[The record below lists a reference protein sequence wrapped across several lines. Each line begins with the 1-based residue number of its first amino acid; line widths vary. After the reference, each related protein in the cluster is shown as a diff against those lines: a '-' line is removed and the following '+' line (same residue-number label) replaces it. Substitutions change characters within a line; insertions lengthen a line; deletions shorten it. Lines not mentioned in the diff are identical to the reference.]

1 MTKYFNYLFAVMHF
15 TWSHFLVK
23 LCYGQMPSLLEV
35 QKLEVRPPCLFWVQ
49 VAALRFSGNPGVWS
63 QPDIS
68 VSRLIPSRLCE
79 YWSRR
84 KDWLF
89 SLLFPKNG
97 KEVSELPES
106 AASAREKEQLVLHW
120 GIWRWRNSLRPVT
133 GRQRRHQTDYQGD
146 AASRENQWQHFS
158 VLQYFGV
165 EIKKSLHPHIPHYF
179 GRKALLLL
187 NCCLASA
194 ASHFFFLPLCRTRWC
209 TKHCQYKS
217 REDANHTATFS
228 HRESE
233 TFWEAVLSVLKTAR
247 RANVKQPKYLPS
259 PFSWL
264 CQ

>member
-23 LCYGQMPSLLEV
+23 FCYGQMPALLEV
-35 QKLEVRPPCLFWVQ
+35 QTDMMASVRPPCLFWVQ

-68 VSRLIPSRLCE
+68 VFRLIPSRLCG

-89 SLLFPKNG
+89 SLLFSKNG

-106 AASAREKEQLVLHW
+106 AASAREKEQLVLHRE
-120 GIWRWRNSLRPVT
+120 IWRWRNSLRPVI

-187 NCCLASA
+187 SCCLASA
-194 ASHFFFLPLCRTRWC
+194 ASHFYVVFCHC
-209 TKHCQYKS
+209 VGHDDAQNIASTKVGRMRITQQHFHIENQRLSGKL
-217 REDANHTATFS
+217 FS
-228 HRESE
+228 
-233 TFWEAVLSVLKTAR
+233 
-247 RANVKQPKYLPS
+247 
-259 PFSWL
+259 
-264 CQ
+264 